1 MLTCQ
6 SVSVTRIQRYSTYAL
21 SIFTGL
27 HIANTSIIPLVT
39 RSVPASEGYL
49 LLAREIYQTPMT
61 EPLFVAL
68 PIAAHIASGV
78 ALRLVRRSQNLK
90 RYGGATPAVLPT
102 RSSTGRSFSSSNGT
116 RSSAWPQL
124 SWISASGYGFAAFL
138 SAHVAINRLLPLH
151 VEGDS
156 SNIGLAYVAHGF
168 ASHPAVSYA
177 AYAGLLGLGC
187 GHMVWGWAKWIGL
200 AQMAGWAADIKTVGT
215 TRDRNEDVRRRKRRR
230 RIWLWVNGTA
240 IAATAIW
247 AAGGLGIV
255 ARGGPAHGWVGKVYD
270 ELFAAVGLGHL

>member
-1 MLTCQ
+1 
-6 SVSVTRIQRYSTYAL
+6 
-21 SIFTGL
+21 
-27 HIANTSIIPLVT
+27 
-39 RSVPASEGYL
+39 VPASEGYL

-68 PIAAHIASGV
+68 PIAAHIASGI
-78 ALRLVRRSQNLK
+78 ALRLVRRSHNLR

-102 RSSTGRSFSSSNGT
+102 RSSTGRSFTSSSSGST
-116 RSSAWPQL
+116 GSAWPQL

-187 GHMVWGWAKWIGL
+187 GHMIWGWAKWIGL

-215 TRDRNEDVRRRKRRR
+215 TRDKNEDVRRRKRRR
-230 RIWLWVNGTA
+230 RIWLWINGA
-240 IAATAIW
+240 AVAATVVW

-255 ARGGPAHGWVGKVYD
+255 ARGGPADGWVGKVYD
-270 ELFAAVGLGHL
+270 ELFAAVGLGH